1 MHSIKSHTVTALP
14 KILAFAKA
22 NNYRFVTLSEW
33 KEVMIRVDPI
43 AVRMAAERAER
54 RAGGA
59 PAKLAEV
66 PHGTEP
72 PKANRPKSPSRKT
85 GGATVAEPRIR
96 PQPGR
101 SAGSPACRLR

>member
-1 MHSIKSHTVTALP
+1 
-14 KILAFAKA
+14 
-22 NNYRFVTLSEW
+22 
-33 KEVMIRVDPI
+33 MIRVDPI

-72 PKANRPKSPSRKT
+72 PKATR
-85 GGATVAEPRIR
+85 
-96 PQPGR
+96 
-101 SAGSPACRLR
+101 